1 MDAGSWERLPVKVLC
16 CLWNW
21 VYKQLKDYVVTQAGF
36 QLNYIAEITL
46 EFVILL
52 PLPSKY
58 RK

>member
-1 MDAGSWERLPVKVLC
+1 METGLVLF
-16 CLWNW
+16 LFDRSS
-21 VYKQLKDYVVTQAGF
+21 YVTQAGF